1 MKNKFILFFSIFLI
15 SCSIKKDDIIYDGTM
30 SFWTKDVSEIELVM
44 SYVMNTEDY
53 RKLKRLD
60 GSEKIIFLDDY
71 WKTIDPDISTDKNEL
86 FDELS
91 NRVLESKDLFSG
103 IDGGLLSDRARIYIM
118 YGPPS
123 DEFKTSSYTNN
134 NIEIL
139 VWKYKS
145 GYEFNFIIDSF
156 GRYKLINN

>member
-1 MKNKFILFFSIFLI
+1 
-15 SCSIKKDDIIYDGTM
+15 
-30 SFWTKDVSEIELVM
+30 
-44 SYVMNTEDY
+44 
-53 RKLKRLD
+53 
-60 GSEKIIFLDDY
+60 
-71 WKTIDPDISTDKNEL
+71 
-86 FDELS
+86 
-91 NRVLESKDLFSG
+91 
-103 IDGGLLSDRARIYIM
+103 M